1 MISQNHNLV
10 MLGRRVLNKQCNCHA
25 KHEKLRR
32 TPWEPFFG
40 RGLDVDGYYRVYS
53 THFGGPSLC
62 IIQRMGNHYSVGAM
76 TSSMGKTADMEWGY
90 ETEKRGTLVQCR
102 SQKFQKTVRYF

>member
-1 MISQNHNLV
+1 MKNCGERRGNLFLV
-10 MLGRRVLNKQCNCHA
+10 
-25 KHEKLRR
+25 
-32 TPWEPFFG
+32 

-76 TSSMGKTADMEWGY
+76 TSSMGKMADMEWGY
-90 ETEKRGTLVQCR
+90 ETEKKGYSC
-102 SQKFQKTVRYF
+102 SM